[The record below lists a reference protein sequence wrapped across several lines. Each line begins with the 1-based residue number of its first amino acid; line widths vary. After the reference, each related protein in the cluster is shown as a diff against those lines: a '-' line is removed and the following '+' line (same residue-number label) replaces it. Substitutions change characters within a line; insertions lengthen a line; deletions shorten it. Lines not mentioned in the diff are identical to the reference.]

1 MQRMRPGVGQVEE
14 DVLSGAADC
23 CRRWRKGSESNR
35 DSPPSHCTDGGTG
48 PYYALRTVI
57 SSPVVHL
64 ALRVLHELVLRAQKG
79 GGVSSGFWANNRA
92 PRFATREGLPSLPPA
107 QRLSLEIQLGSGAW
121 ICVWRPARVCCEY
134 KGTSKA
140 LTWAMLQLVQSRG
153 DHLRQDGLADDYE
166 HSGHHRDCDAADHRN
181 HSASHV
187 ALQCRR
193 GEGKAFGC
201 ARATQ
206 QPQR

>member
-1 MQRMRPGVGQVEE
+1 MYSAEPLIAAGGGGKGVSHTAIPPPHTAQTGARGPIMRFAPLSLAQSSTLLCVSFTSLSC
-14 DVLSGAADC
+14 VLKKA
-23 CRRWRKGSESNR
+23 
-35 DSPPSHCTDGGTG
+35 
-48 PYYALRTVI
+48 
-57 SSPVVHL
+57 
-64 ALRVLHELVLRAQKG
+64 
-79 GGVSSGFWANNRA
+79 GVSSGFWANNRA
-92 PRFATREGLPSLPPA
+92 PRFGTREGLPSLPPA

-121 ICVWRPARVCCEY
+121 GCVWRPARVCCEY

-166 HSGHHRDCDAADHRN
+166 HSGHHRDCDAADHRK

-193 GEGKAFGC
+193 GEGKASGC